1 MDGHLVKLRHHVA
14 KLTCGL
20 ETRVAGGAGGLVAQ
34 TLFRADV
41 AADFHMAD
49 LLAASVLEIA
59 DTHVHGAPVGHGVVQ
74 LVGAAAQLFNAA
86 ARGIADIAALGG
98 AVLAEILLDGNAHGV
113 EGRGIAEGPAHVHV
127 RDGDGVGDGIEN
139 TFVPVGLTGAGL
151 LQLFH
156 CPGKVPVGEG
166 RERLLVLRGG
176 LGKGADGV
184 RAASVP
190 VGKQE
195 GGDGK
200 KRRKDQQQ
208 GQPGSE
214 QAAAE
219 GEQHKQGANERV
231 TQRGFHSSSFVY
243 RRSCAGAVCR
253 GPAPESEARRFAERA
268 ALSIFRQPVVSRNK
282 RGFSARFGPGALC
295 RRLAFYLFRGET
307 LLRPLPRVSRTET
320 GSFPAGTVLPD
331 IAVFLL
337 NVRPAF
343 ANSSQNGHQARDRR
357 KRSQSSLVMG
367 RLNR

>member
-1 MDGHLVKLRHHVA
+1 MG
-14 KLTCGL
+14 
-20 ETRVAGGAGGLVAQ
+20 
-34 TLFRADV
+34 RADV
-41 AADFHMAD
+41 INLTDVGLLPEIWSSTNGGPAAHQ
-49 LLAASVLEIA
+49 SK
-59 DTHVHGAPVGHGVVQ
+59 
-74 LVGAAAQLFNAA
+74 N
-86 ARGIADIAALGG
+86 
-98 AVLAEILLDGNAHGV
+98 LAEILLDGNAHGV

-156 CPGKVPVGEG
+156 CPGKVSFGES
-166 RERLLVLRGG
+166 RQLLVFHGG
-176 LGKGADGV
+176 PGKGADRV
-184 RAASVP
+184 RAAAVS
-190 VGKQE
+190 VGKE
-195 GGDGK
+195 KCDNGEE
-200 KRRKDQQQ
+200 RRKNQEQ

-307 LLRPLPRVSRTET
+307 LLRPLPPASPVLKPEA
-320 GSFPAGTVLPD
+320 FPQGQFYL
-331 IAVFLL
+331 I
-337 NVRPAF
+337 
-343 ANSSQNGHQARDRR
+343 
-357 KRSQSSLVMG
+357 
-367 RLNR
+367 